1 MLAHSAVNNGNK
13 PYLRPKMASEFLSEL
28 GIGAAPATLAKYRV
42 TGEGPIF
49 HKIGRQV
56 VYAPVELV
64 NWAEQ
69 RISPPKSSTS
79 AA

>member
-1 MLAHSAVNNGNK
+1 MLTDFSGNNGNK
-13 PYLRPKMASEFLSEL
+13 SYLRTKMASEFLGNL

-56 VYAPVELV
+56 VYAPEALV
-64 NWAEQ
+64 IWAEQ
-69 RISPPKSSTS
+69 RISPPKISTS
-79 AA
+79 AP